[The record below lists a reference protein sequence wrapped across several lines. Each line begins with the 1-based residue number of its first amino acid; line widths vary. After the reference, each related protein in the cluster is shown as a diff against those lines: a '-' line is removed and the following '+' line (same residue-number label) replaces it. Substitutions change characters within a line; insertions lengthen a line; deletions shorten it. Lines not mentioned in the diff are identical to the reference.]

1 MREAAIVG
9 RVGRG
14 SIRGL
19 EDQIAKWIYASPD
32 GIHQGQIERLVGR
45 KFSQPFK
52 PSEVR
57 DAISRVIDR
66 IGAVTRHDLI
76 SLPLIEAKNSYERRP
91 SLDGMHSELARS
103 GLKPDTT
110 AGADGPE
117 FSFGSEEEAKKAA
130 EILMQSGYAIRSNNR
145 QGTKY
150 RVAATWAKDLSEK
163 PDQEESVRGTVLG
176 ILRG

>member
-57 DAISRVIDR
+57 DATARVIDR
-66 IGAVTRHDLI
+66 IGAVTRHGLI
-76 SLPLIEAKNSYERRP
+76 SPLTEAKNSHERRP
-91 SLDGMHSELARS
+91 SLDGMHSELAQS
-103 GLKPDTT
+103 GLKPNTT
-110 AGADGPE
+110 AGADGPD
-117 FSFGSEEEAKKAA
+117 FSFDTEEEAKKAA
-130 EILMQSGYAIRSNNR
+130 EILMNAGYAIRSNNR